1 MSETLHKILARH
13 ISWKLSDVTEEER
26 LETVEALEA
35 KIEKEIV
42 EEKSN
47 ELTLAQTK
55 KLEQKEKELQRK
67 KKKVEL
73 DHLENLKKQIRE
85 AFWMA
90 GVIGTLIGLFVN
102 QITDLISAGKGVS
115 PEMPIGW
122 TTFWAFIFGGVCCA
136 IFFVFYVSICNKI
149 TENHMQKDEL

>member
-1 MSETLHKILARH
+1 MSETLHKILVRH
-13 ISWKLSDVTEEER
+13 ISLKLSEATEEER
-26 LETVEALEA
+26 KETVEAFET
-35 KIEKEIV
+35 KIEKEII

-67 KKKVEL
+67 KKKVES
-73 DHLENLKKQIRE
+73 DHLENLKKQIKN
-85 AFWMA
+85 AFWMT

-102 QITDLISAGKGVS
+102 QITDLISAGKGIS

-122 TTFWAFIFGGVCCA
+122 TTFFAFIFGGACCE
-136 IFFVFYVSICNKI
+136 ICFVFYMSICNKI
-149 TENHMQKDEL
+149 TENHIQKDEV